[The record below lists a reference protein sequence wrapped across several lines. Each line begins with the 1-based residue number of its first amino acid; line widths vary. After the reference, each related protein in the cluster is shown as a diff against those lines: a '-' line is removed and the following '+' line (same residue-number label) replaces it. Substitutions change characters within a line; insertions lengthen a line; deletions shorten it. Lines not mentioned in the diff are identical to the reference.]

1 MTQTTVDEL
10 TAVRRQLEN
19 FRVMSSTHHDRRL
32 PLLLASAPE
41 QLRQAFE
48 DYAEARRNAQDA
60 DEAAALADAA
70 IDTARDEEIKEIKR
84 RVRAGEPLDGMP
96 DVVREA
102 ELAFR
107 RLAQAFTVQAGA
119 LKMATGRLVETAVEY
134 RDTHL
139 QTCTQPLA
147 EAGRA
152 VDKARANLRD
162 AEHHR
167 DLIGG
172 QATWWSRLAP
182 TNLPTVGGASDAE
195 VAEAIAATQGGGW
208 PRCGV
213 AADTPMSAPSHD
225 TPPRRAMPGGFGP
238 TTRGSSKTIGQ
249 CRRVPQR
256 AYRRS
261 HLGTSPTPPDTSSK
275 RRHRGSRLT
284 SDRDRP
290 GRDAGAVQFQLA
302 WSRVTR

>member
-1 MTQTTVDEL
+1 M
-10 TAVRRQLEN
+10 
-19 FRVMSSTHHDRRL
+19 
-32 PLLLASAPE
+32 
-41 QLRQAFE
+41 RQAFE

-119 LKMATGRLVETAVEY
+119 LKMATGRLVEAAVEY

-139 QTCTQPLA
+139 QTYTQPLA

-182 TNLPTVGGASDAE
+182 TSLPTVGGASDAE

-208 PRCGV
+208 PRCGWRQ
-213 AADTPMSAPSHD
+213 TPRC
-225 TPPRRAMPGGFGP
+225 PPRHTTHRPGARCRAGSVLPLGAVVRPSGNAGAYLRGP
-238 TTRGSSKTIGQ
+238 TLEVTWEPARLPRIPPPSGDIGG
-249 CRRVPQR
+249 V
-256 AYRRS
+256 
-261 HLGTSPTPPDTSSK
+261 G
-275 RRHRGSRLT
+275 
-284 SDRDRP
+284 
-290 GRDAGAVQFQLA
+290 
-302 WSRVTR
+302 